1 MFQGAQGF
9 RLPQAGLYNITVA
22 GASGGRGLCNI
33 VFGFGAVQKLQVELS
48 SEHELLILVGQRGI
62 GPCEVDN
69 LDPELRQRLCEDPP
83 SSFNE
88 SEECQIMWREWLLE
102 AYNGSVFFGGVT
114 GGGSGGGASMIRLI
128 EAESGQFAN
137 RPLVV
142 AAGGGGSPGVLVY
155 RTDYFTSLN
164 TTLSIEEQYHQ
175 YLHGT
180 PYFPN
185 APVPS
190 GVRGNR
196 DEMSTVISSG
206 AGGGWTRHFSI
217 IDAPID
223 GMPLREHL
231 NFAQGGSDCVAVFGT
246 APYPV
251 EGVFGGFGG
260 GGGGCGGGGGGGGF
274 MGGSVLVRA
283 IPVEELGGGGL
294 SVYFNNSPVTLYD
307 RGSGYNTAMMDGY
320 VDIVLSD
327 CGCVH
332 ECVVDEEA
340 DQFECLC
347 PEDTQ
352 LAPDQSDCF
361 KGDLYICHKYCEDVL
376 DCCARLWCQVICRV
390 ILSTV
395 SLAVYLC
402 FFPCSY

>member
-1 MFQGAQGF
+1 M
-9 RLPQAGLYNITVA
+9 YNITVA
-22 GASGGRGLCNI
+22 GASGGRGLCNT
-33 VFGFGAVQKLQVELS
+33 VFGFGAVQKLQMELS
-48 SEHELLILVGQRGI
+48 LEHELLILVGQRGI

-69 LDPELRQRLCEDPP
+69 LDPELWQLLCEDPP

-88 SEECQIMWREWLLE
+88 SEECQVEWREWLLE
-102 AYNGSVFFGGVT
+102 TYNGSVAAALFFGNVT

-128 EAESGQFAN
+128 DAESGQFADL
-137 RPLVV
+137 PLVV
-142 AAGGGGSPGVLVY
+142 AAGGGGSPAVLV
-155 RTDYFTSLN
+155 DYSANLN
-164 TTLSIEEQYHQ
+164 ITLSIEEQSF
-175 YLHGT
+175 LFLDGT
-180 PYFPN
+180 PFFPN

-196 DEMSTVISSG
+196 NGVSTAVSSG
-206 AGGGWTRHFSI
+206 AGGGWIRHFSV
-217 IDAPID
+217 IDAAID
-223 GMPLREHL
+223 GMPLSESL
-231 NFAQGGSDCVAVFGT
+231 NFAQGGSDCAAVLGT

-251 EGVFGGFGG
+251 KGVFGGFGG

-274 MGGSVLVRA
+274 MGGSVLFQA
-283 IPVEELGGGGL
+283 IPVEGLGGGGF

-361 KGDLYICHKYCEDVL
+361 KGDLGRKYCKDVL
-376 DCCARLWCQVICRV
+376 DCCARL
-390 ILSTV
+390 
-395 SLAVYLC
+395 
-402 FFPCSY
+402 

>member
-1 MFQGAQGF
+1 M
-9 RLPQAGLYNITVA
+9 YNITVA
-22 GASGGRGLCNI
+22 GASGGRGLCNT

-48 SEHELLILVGQRGI
+48 LEHELLILVGQHGI
-62 GPCEVDN
+62 GPCEVDDV
-69 LDPELRQRLCEDPP
+69 DPELWQLLCEDPP

-88 SEECQIMWREWLLE
+88 SEECQVVWREWLLE
-102 AYNGSVFFGGVT
+102 AYNSSVVAGLFYIVT

-128 EAESGQFAN
+128 EAESEEFAN

-142 AAGGGGSPGVLVY
+142 AAGGGGSPAVLVY
-155 RTDYFTSLN
+155 RTDYFANPN
-164 TTLSIEEQYHQ
+164 TTLTIEEQYHQ
-175 YLHGT
+175 YLHSR
-180 PYFPN
+180 PFFPN

-196 DEMSTVISSG
+196 DETFTAFSSG
-206 AGGGWTRHFSI
+206 AGGGWSRQLSL
-217 IDAPID
+217 IDAAID
-223 GMPLREHL
+223 GMPLGEPL
-231 NFAQGGSDCVAVFGT
+231 NFAQGGFDCAVLGT
-246 APYPV
+246 DPYPV
-251 EGVFGGFGG
+251 KGVYGGFGG

-283 IPVEELGGGGL
+283 SPVEELGGGGF

-332 ECVVDEEA
+332 KCVVDEEA

-347 PEDTQ
+347 PEGTQ

-361 KGDLYICHKYCEDVL
+361 KGNLCHKYCEDVL
-376 DCCARLWCQVICRV
+376 DCYKVIYHV

-395 SLAVYLC
+395 SLTSYLC
-402 FFPCSY
+402 IFPCSY